1 LNCQYAHLDRE
12 ALLHISG
19 PDTLKFLQGQTT
31 CDTRKITP
39 NHALPGVFCT
49 PKGRAVCDFLLCELE
64 PDHFAL
70 RMRRDIRASSSTAF
84 GKYIIFSKAK
94 LEAAREDW
102 ATYAVWGPEASKV
115 LGGTFGEAPAEHF
128 GTTRGDGFV
137 LVQTDE
143 QGEQF
148 ECYLHSASSAAQ
160 LALMAERIQSGSE
173 PEWEVLQIKNG
184 IARIE
189 AATVEEFVPQ
199 TLNYDRTGHIS
210 FNKGCYTGQEVVA
223 RLHYLGKPKRRTY
236 VAELPPGTN
245 CPAGTAVYDAVSG
258 QDIGAIVNCCT
269 AEGKTRAL
277 VAATAGDHA
286 NSLHLASSDGPLLT
300 LGELPYTLDAD

>member
-1 LNCQYAHLDRE
+1 LNCQYAHLERE
-12 ALLHISG
+12 ALLHIVG

-31 CDTRKITP
+31 CDTRKVTP
-39 NHALPGVFCT
+39 DHAVPGVFCT
-49 PKGRAVCDFLLCELE
+49 PKGRAVCDFLLCELG

-70 RMRRDIRASSSTAF
+70 RMRRDIRANSSAAF

-94 LEAAREDW
+94 LDDTREDW
-102 ATYAVWGPEASKV
+102 TTYAVWGPEASKV
-115 LGGTFGEAPAEHF
+115 LGKIFGGVPAERF
-128 GTTRGDGFV
+128 GTSCGDGFV

-143 QGEQF
+143 QGSQF
-148 ECYLHSASSAAQ
+148 ECYLHSASSAAH
-160 LALMAERIQSGSE
+160 LALMAELIQSGSE
-173 PEWEVLQIKNG
+173 PEWEVLQIRNG

-223 RLHYLGKPKRRTY
+223 RLHYLGKPKSRTY
-236 VAELPPGTN
+236 IAELPPGTN
-245 CPAGTAVYDAVSG
+245 CAAGTAVYDAGS
-258 QDIGAIVNCCT
+258 DKEIGSIVNCCT
-269 AEGKTRAL
+269 AQGKTRTL
-277 VAATAGDHA
+277 VAATVGGIA
-286 NSLHLASSDGPLLT
+286 NGLHLASPDGPLLT